1 VITSTEIPTNSSS
14 TNDSASPLW
23 HGVKVVELPLL
34 PAAERPF
41 VGTHLGDSKEAENPG
56 VRVELTVNHGMTTFA
71 GSCAFVEL
79 HFERMLKDGSF
90 ADVCAPCH
98 GHLHPGKVSP
108 TLSQTCCLVLCTA
121 LLHVLQKVLPY
132 MQQQLA
138 NSVLFFSFFFVL
150 YPE

>member
-98 GHLHPGKVSP
+98 GNL
-108 TLSQTCCLVLCTA
+108 
-121 LLHVLQKVLPY
+121 
-132 MQQQLA
+132 
-138 NSVLFFSFFFVL
+138 
-150 YPE
+150 